1 MTFSPSARPQQ
12 ATGTKKHQMRV
23 THSAWASTV
32 PGNPRS
38 GPRLSTLLAG
48 VAVSIRAESDASR
61 KKWRRATNVCSVGHR
76 KVEKEL
82 SMRCRK
88 AVSLAKELHER
99 AKAHTVE
106 AEKGNLWA
114 GDPEDH
120 EAAA

>member
-1 MTFSPSARPQQ
+1 MERKQLMCSTECLSSTSDRKQ
-12 ATGTKKHQMRV
+12 KHQMRV

-48 VAVSIRAESDASR
+48 VAVSVRAESGASR

-82 SMRCRK
+82 SMRPRERFL
-88 AVSLAKELHER
+88 LAKRLHER
-99 AKAHTVE
+99 VKAHTVE
-106 AEKGNLWA
+106 AEKGNLWRN
-114 GDPEDH
+114 
-120 EAAA
+120 AA

>member
-1 MTFSPSARPQQ
+1 MTCSTECPASLDGKQ
-12 ATGTKKHQMRV
+12 KHQMRV

-48 VAVSIRAESDASR
+48 VAVSVRAESGASR

-82 SMRCRK
+82 SMRPRERFL
-88 AVSLAKELHER
+88 LAKRLHER
-99 AKAHTVE
+99 ASAHTVE
-106 AEKGNLWA
+106 AEKGNLWRY
-114 GDPEDH
+114 
-120 EAAA
+120 AA